1 MVLKLQRTKEV
12 NNATIGEIHIDGNF
26 ICYTL
31 EDKVRPTKIKHE
43 TCIPAG
49 TYIINITYSPTFKKM
64 LPLLLNVPGFYGIRI
79 HAGSGIE
86 HTSGCILV
94 GTKVVEDKL
103 LHSTVAFT
111 KLFTLMQK
119 AVKTETLQIDIL
131 DIPVP
136 PIEQPIQLPEITQP
150 PIIEPQAQQTQ
161 QSWKKN
167 FWLNL
172 LQLILNLLK
181 KK

>member
-79 HAGSGIE
+79 HAGNYADHEEFLKNITVSKN
-86 HTSGCILV
+86 IL
-94 GTKVVEDKL
+94 
-103 LHSTVAFT
+103 
-111 KLFTLMQK
+111 
-119 AVKTETLQIDIL
+119 TENKIRINVT
-131 DIPVP
+131 
-136 PIEQPIQLPEITQP
+136 
-150 PIIEPQAQQTQ
+150 
-161 QSWKKN
+161 
-167 FWLNL
+167 
-172 LQLILNLLK
+172 
-181 KK
+181 